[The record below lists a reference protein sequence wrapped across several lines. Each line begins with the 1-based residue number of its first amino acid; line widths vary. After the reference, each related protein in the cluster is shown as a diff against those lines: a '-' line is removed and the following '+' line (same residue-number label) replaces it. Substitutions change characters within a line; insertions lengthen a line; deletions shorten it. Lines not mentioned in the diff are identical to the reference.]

1 MIVKGL
7 SHIHCKEIIHC
18 DLKLENILLFPS
30 DMPSYLSSEVFS
42 GHIDAPMDIWALG
55 CIVIEMLTELPAWGE
70 SFLSTEE
77 YLRFFIEYLE
87 LLPKKAK
94 GISFF
99 CCDFLEKCFIKDPSK
114 RWIAD
119 MLLDHHFL

>member
-1 MIVKGL
+1 
-7 SHIHCKEIIHC
+7 
-18 DLKLENILLFPS
+18 
-30 DMPSYLSSEVFS
+30 MPSYLSSEVFS